1 MSTAPTADPAEADE
15 LETPAV
21 YVQRYRN
28 TRTNKRTWVA
38 SWDCQCGK
46 TYSTG
51 HHDTEQASVDQ
62 ATSVLIEHDLNFCPL
77 QGGIALCDE
86 PEPAE

>member
-1 MSTAPTADPAEADE
+1 MSTAPTAIPAEADE
-15 LETPAV
+15 LETLAI

-38 SWDCQCGK
+38 SWECQCGK
-46 TYSTG
+46 KHSTR
-51 HHDTEQASVDQ
+51 HYAKEQTAVDN